1 MDKRHVG
8 GAVRTLTHRIN
19 RAIDNIP
26 AVKENE
32 NLTGIRIWI
41 LNFLFRHEN
50 TDVFQRDV
58 EAEFGVSRATATV
71 LLQSMEQDGI
81 IRRVPV
87 ERDARLKKI
96 VLTEEAREL
105 RRRLQTQLERVEKQL
120 VKGFSEE
127 ELAAFF
133 DYVDRFARNMEEFV

>member
-1 MDKRHVG
+1 MAKRHVG
-8 GAVRTLTHRIN
+8 GAVRALTHRID

-26 AVKENE
+26 AVRENE

-41 LNFLFRHEN
+41 LNFLFRNEGA
-50 TDVFQRDV
+50 DVFQRDL
-58 EAEFGVSRATATV
+58 EAAFGVSRPTVTV
-71 LLQSMEQDGI
+71 LLKSMERDGI

-96 VLTEEAREL
+96 VLTDYARDI
-105 RRRLQTQLERVEKQL
+105 RRRLQAQLARIEEQL

-127 ELAAFF
+127 ELNAFF
-133 DYVDRFARNMEEFV
+133 DYVDRFVRNIEEFA

>member
-41 LNFLFRHEN
+41 LNFLFRNEDV
-50 TDVFQRDV
+50 DVFQKDL
-58 EAEFGVSRATATV
+58 EAEFGVSRSTATV

-96 VLTEEAREL
+96 ELTDYAREI
-105 RRRLQTQLERVEKQL
+105 RSRLQAQLERVEKQL

-127 ELAAFF
+127 ELTAFF
-133 DYVDRFARNMEEFV
+133 DYVDRFAHNMEEFA

>member
-32 NLTGIRIWI
+32 RLTGIRIWI
-41 LNFLFRHEN
+41 LNFLFRNESA
-50 TDVFQRDV
+50 DVFQRDV

-71 LLQSMEQDGI
+71 LLQSMEQDGL

-87 ERDARLKKI
+87 ARDARLKKI
-96 VLTEEAREL
+96 ELTGYAREV
-105 RRRLQTQLERVEKQL
+105 RRRLQAQLERAEKQL
-120 VKGFSEE
+120 VKGFSRE

-133 DYVDRFARNMEEFV
+133 DYVDRFLRNMEEFV